1 MRVIN
6 KLVHW
11 VVKYARSHESSNTK
25 KSTRIMSHRE
35 NRKYYFCVIC
45 DDVVLRC
52 FQKVKIRLFC
62 KNNSVSYM
70 YIMLVCLLCYGS
82 VNNGMIGHLV
92 VVQFAISCSI

>member
-1 MRVIN
+1 MPDHMKAATQKRVQ
-6 KLVHW
+6 
-11 VVKYARSHESSNTK
+11 ESCH
-25 KSTRIMSHRE
+25 IGE
-35 NRKYYFCVIC
+35 NHKYYFCVIC

-52 FQKVKIRLFC
+52 IQKVKIRLFC

-82 VNNGMIGHLV
+82 LNNGMIGHLV